1 MKREAPACFL
11 AWNVGAWVACTLVLL
26 AAVPARAQWQVESK
40 DGQANIKVGF
50 LAQPQLEVLETPDT
64 TGESKNI
71 YLRRIR
77 ILFGGQISEKWTFFL
92 DTDSPNLGKATPS
105 AETNPTGEKNAGD
118 IYIQDA
124 YFTFNESKAFKVDA
138 GMILVPL
145 SHNHNQSAATLLPVD
160 YGPYTF
166 TEGTALGSVVGRDY
180 GVQLR
185 GYPLDEHLE
194 YRLGVF
200 QGVRGVEAR
209 DSFRVA
215 GRAVW
220 YPFAADT
227 GFFYTGTFQG
237 TKRVVG
243 IGAGFDTQKEYHSY
257 AADVFVEQPFN
268 KGEQG
273 LTAQFDWTRFDGG
286 TFLTTLPKQDA
297 VLVEAAFHFMKGRV
311 SPLVQY
317 SRKTFEN
324 PLMPEESIYQ
334 VGVAYWMAGH
344 QRNIKVTA
352 GRQHVDLEPD
362 RTQVLVQLQIYY
374 F

>member
-1 MKREAPACFL
+1 MLIASAGLCLVIGAPRP
-11 AWNVGAWVACTLVLL
+11 VA
-26 AAVPARAQWQVESK
+26 AQWQIDSK
-40 DGQANIKVGF
+40 DGTANIKIGF
-50 LAQPQLEVLETPDT
+50 LAQPQFELLETPDIT
-64 TGESKNI
+64 DQSKNV

-77 ILFGGQISEKWTFFL
+77 VLFAGKVSDKWTFFVE
-92 DTDSPNLGKATPS
+92 TDSPNVGKAAVDKAS
-105 AETNPTGEKNAGD
+105 NPTGAKDAGF

-124 YFTFNESKAFKVDA
+124 FFTYNEGDAFKVDA

-145 SHNHNQSAATLLPVD
+145 GHNHNQSAGMLLPVD
-160 YGPYTF
+160 YGAYSF
-166 TEGTALGSVVGRDY
+166 TESAALGSRVGRDY

-185 GYPLDEHLE
+185 GYPLSQHLE

-200 QGVRGVEAR
+200 QGVRGVQAVNG
-209 DSFRVA
+209 FRVA

-227 GFFYTGTFQG
+227 GFFYGGTYQG

-257 AADVFVEQPFN
+257 AADAFVEQPLN

-273 LTAQFDWTRFDGG
+273 ITAQVDWMRFDGG
-286 TFLTTLPKQDA
+286 TFLPILAKQDA
-297 VLVEAAFHFMKGRV
+297 LLVEAAFHFMKGKV
-311 SPLVQY
+311 SSLVQY
-317 SRKTFEN
+317 SRKTFDN
-324 PLMPEESIYQ
+324 PLTPDQHIWQ
-334 VGVAYWMAGH
+334 AGVAYWLAGH

-352 GRQHVDLEPD
+352 GRQHVDGQPD
-362 RTQVLVQLQIYY
+362 RTQVLAQLQIFY

>member
-1 MKREAPACFL
+1 MRQAPAVMLIASACL
-11 AWNVGAWVACTLVLL
+11 CLVIGASRP
-26 AAVPARAQWQVESK
+26 AAAQWQIDSK
-40 DGQANIKVGF
+40 DGKANIKIGF
-50 LAQPQLEVLETPDT
+50 LAQPQLELLETPDT
-64 TGESKNI
+64 TDQSKNVF
-71 YLRRIR
+71 LRRIR
-77 ILFGGQISEKWTFFL
+77 ILFGGKLSDKWTIFVE
-92 DTDSPNLGKATPS
+92 TDSPNLGKTTGDKVS
-105 AETNPTGEKNAGD
+105 NPTGAKDAGF

-124 YFTFNESKAFKVDA
+124 YFTYNEGDAFKVDA

-145 SHNHNQSAATLLPVD
+145 GHNHNQSAATLLPVD

-166 TEGTALGSVVGRDY
+166 TEGAALGSRVGRDY
-180 GVQLR
+180 GVELR
-185 GYPLDEHLE
+185 GYPLAQHLE

-200 QGVRGVEAR
+200 QGARGVEAR
-209 DSFRVA
+209 NGFRVA

-227 GFFYTGTFQG
+227 GFFYGGTYQG

-257 AADVFVEQPFN
+257 AADVFVEQPIN

-273 LTAQFDWTRFDGG
+273 LTAQLDWMRFNGG
-286 TFLTTLPKQDA
+286 TFLPTLAKQDA
-297 VLVEAAFHFMKGRV
+297 ILAEAAFHFMKGKV

-317 SRKTFEN
+317 SRKTFDN
-324 PLMPEESIYQ
+324 PLTPKQSIWQ

-352 GRQHVDLEPD
+352 GRQHVDGQPD
-362 RTQVLVQLQIYY
+362 RTQVLAQLQIFY